1 MAPSEVLPSTPS
13 TGRVA
18 MASLRGY
25 RQGGHTLAL
34 GVALDVA
41 SRTLDRVS
49 RPTTPRATS
58 DVASRSTMPRAPSDR
73 ASRSTIPRTPLGWVS
88 RSTTPRTPSGLS
100 PASSLAAPAEP
111 RRQRPRS
118 LRRAQ
123 HHPGGAHPGDAGLPV
138 HRPIITGAIDA
149 VHPSFD
155 MQASASSA
163 ARLGHLRAAALA
175 ALPPAAAA
183 QVA

>member
-73 ASRSTIPRTPLGWVS
+73 ASRSTGLGVALDHASHTLGPLAGLIPRGPGGAPKAEAAVPAARAAPPWR
-88 RSTTPRTPSGLS
+88 RSSGRCW
-100 PASSLAAPAEP
+100 PASAPPPSSLAP
-111 RRQRPRS
+111 
-118 LRRAQ
+118 
-123 HHPGGAHPGDAGLPV
+123 
-138 HRPIITGAIDA
+138 
-149 VHPSFD
+149 
-155 MQASASSA
+155 
-163 ARLGHLRAAALA
+163 
-175 ALPPAAAA
+175 
-183 QVA
+183 